1 MGKGVV
7 HLLGCMWAGKIG
19 SVYAVCYD
27 LCEMDE
33 THEDF
38 IDKASTS
45 ESKKS
50 TNVLLFLIR

>member
-1 MGKGVV
+1 
-7 HLLGCMWAGKIG
+7 MWAGKIG

-33 THEDF
+33 THEDL